1 MDKLLKDAI
10 ADAKAVRETALANA
24 KIALEEAFTPHLKS
38 MLSKKLQA
46 EMDHEDEEKEADEA
60 YHGEEMEDE
69 DKEMDE
75 EMDTSGIGSSDN
87 KEPAPDAGD
96 TSGIGQ
102 GPESEGDDE
111 EGGEEDENLMKAPD
125 QPVGE
130 GYGMDDDKD
139 MDEEM
144 EDEDMEDEGHHEE
157 GYHGEEDKDMDE
169 EMEDEDEDVKEAL
182 RQLEAE
188 MNDEEMEDEEMKK
201 EEMEDEDEDMKEE
214 MEDEDKDMDEDID
227 LDEIIKALTEEEGM
241 EDEEEDEKNEEMKD
255 EDEDMKEEM
264 EDEDKDMDEDI
275 DLDEIIK
282 ALTEEEG
289 MEDEEE
295 DEKNEEMKDEDEDM
309 KEELEEYKQTV
320 QYLRDKLSEVNL
332 LNAKLLYTNK
342 LFRSR
347 NVSEAQKMKVIEQF
361 DRATN
366 VREVKLVF
374 TTFAESMKRKPVNES
389 AKRVSQASKPT
400 NSTKSKKK
408 PIIGENTDFKS
419 RMKKLANII

>member
-1 MDKLLKDAI
+1 MDKLLKEAI

-46 EMDHEDEEKEADEA
+46 EMEGDDEEKADEGYHGEDEEEIDEN
-60 YHGEEMEDE
+60 DVSS
-69 DKEMDE
+69 D
-75 EMDTSGIGSSDN
+75 IGASDN
-87 KEPAPDAGD
+87 KEPGKAGD
-96 TSGIGQ
+96 TSGVGQ
-102 GPESEGDDE
+102 GPESEGADE
-111 EGGEEDENLMKAPD
+111 EGGNEDENLEKSAD
-125 QPVGE
+125 QPLGE
-130 GYGMDDDKD
+130 DYG
-139 MDEEM
+139 M
-144 EDEDMEDEGHHEE
+144 EDEDEEVEE
-157 GYHGEEDKDMDE
+157 GEH
-169 EMEDEDEDVKEAL
+169 MEDEDEDPVDEGEHMDDEDEDVEEVL

-188 MNDEEMEDEEMKK
+188 MNDEDEEV
-201 EEMEDEDEDMKEE
+201 EEGAHMDDEDEDMKDADKDDEVEE
-214 MEDEDKDMDEDID
+214 NKMEDEDEELD

-241 EDEEEDEKNEEMKD
+241 EDEDEEVEENKI
-255 EDEDMKEEM
+255 EDEDS
-264 EDEDKDMDEDI
+264 
-275 DLDEIIK
+275 
-282 ALTEEEG
+282 
-289 MEDEEE
+289 
-295 DEKNEEMKDEDEDM
+295 
-309 KEELEEYKQTV
+309 ELEEYKQTV

-361 DRATN
+361 DRAAN

-374 TTFAESMKRKPVNES
+374 TTFAESISRKSVNES

-400 NSTKSKKK
+400 ASTQPKKK

>member
-1 MDKLLKDAI
+1 MDKLLKEAI

-46 EMDHEDEEKEADEA
+46 EMDGEDEEKADEG
-60 YHGEEMEDE
+60 YYGEDE
-69 DKEMDE
+69 E
-75 EMDTSGIGSSDN
+75 EIEENDVSSEIGASDN
-87 KEPAPDAGD
+87 KEPAKAGD

-102 GPESEGDDE
+102 GPESEGGDE
-111 EGGEEDENLMKAPD
+111 NPGEEDENLEKAPD

-130 GYGMDDDKD
+130 GYGMDD
-139 MDEEM
+139 
-144 EDEDMEDEGHHEE
+144 EDEDPKEE
-157 GYHGEEDKDMDE
+157 GAHMD
-169 EMEDEDEDVKEAL
+169 DEDEEVEEGEHMDDEDDDVEEVL

-188 MNDEEMEDEEMKK
+188 MNDEDEEPKEEGMEDEE
-201 EEMEDEDEDMKEE
+201 E
-214 MEDEDKDMDEDID
+214 DMDEEID

-241 EDEEEDEKNEEMKD
+241 EDEDEEEKNEEL
-255 EDEDMKEEM
+255 E
-264 EDEDKDMDEDI
+264 
-275 DLDEIIK
+275 
-282 ALTEEEG
+282 
-289 MEDEEE
+289 
-295 DEKNEEMKDEDEDM
+295 NENS
-309 KEELEEYKQTV
+309 ELEEYKKTV
-320 QYLRDKLSEVNL
+320 KYLRDKLSEVNL

-361 DRATN
+361 DRAAN

-374 TTFAESMKRKPVNES
+374 TTFAESMNRKSVNES

-400 NSTKSKKK
+400 ASTQPKKK

>member
-1 MDKLLKDAI
+1 MDKLLKEAI

-46 EMDHEDEEKEADEA
+46 EMEGEDEEKADEG
-60 YHGEEMEDE
+60 YHGE
-69 DKEMDE
+69 DE
-75 EMDTSGIGSSDN
+75 EEIEENDVSSDIGASDN
-87 KEPAPDAGD
+87 KEPGKAGD
-96 TSGIGQ
+96 TSGVGQ
-102 GPESEGDDE
+102 GPESEGADE
-111 EGGEEDENLMKAPD
+111 EGGNEDENLEKSAD
-125 QPVGE
+125 QPLGE
-130 GYGMDDDKD
+130 DYG
-139 MDEEM
+139 M
-144 EDEDMEDEGHHEE
+144 EDEDEEVEE
-157 GYHGEEDKDMDE
+157 GEH
-169 EMEDEDEDVKEAL
+169 MEDEDEDPVDEGEHMDDEDEDVEEVL

-188 MNDEEMEDEEMKK
+188 MNDEDEEV
-201 EEMEDEDEDMKEE
+201 EEGAHMDDEDEDMKDADKDDEVEE
-214 MEDEDKDMDEDID
+214 NKMEDEDEELD

-241 EDEEEDEKNEEMKD
+241 EDEDEEVEENKI
-255 EDEDMKEEM
+255 EDEDS
-264 EDEDKDMDEDI
+264 
-275 DLDEIIK
+275 
-282 ALTEEEG
+282 
-289 MEDEEE
+289 
-295 DEKNEEMKDEDEDM
+295 
-309 KEELEEYKQTV
+309 ELEEYKQTV

-361 DRATN
+361 DRAAN

-374 TTFAESMKRKPVNES
+374 TTFAESISRKSVNES

-400 NSTKSKKK
+400 ASTQPKKK